1 MHVTTLTQPL
11 PMTNAIT
18 LSDRIKYI
26 TNEDD
31 EGTVGV
37 LVLLGESALD
47 TVVHEVKSKRDFERV
62 YKQFRNAEV
71 LDALAR

>member
-1 MHVTTLTQPL
+1 
-11 PMTNAIT
+11 MTNAIT

-47 TVVHEVKSKRDFERV
+47 TIVHEVTSKRDFERV